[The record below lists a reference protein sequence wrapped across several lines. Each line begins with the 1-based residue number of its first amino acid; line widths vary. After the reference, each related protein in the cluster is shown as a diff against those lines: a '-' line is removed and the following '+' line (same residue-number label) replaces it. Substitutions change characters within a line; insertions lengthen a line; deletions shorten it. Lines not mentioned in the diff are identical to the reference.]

1 MTAAEVN
8 TGKAT
13 QAHQAAAVPV
23 RVDPTHS
30 APSTRNRSRQT
41 VLQRQAAAL
50 RLHEAGLT
58 VREVAAQLGLSV
70 GGAHKAIARENDARR
85 REVANRV
92 LDLELDRLDRLQVR
106 HFAAAMN
113 GDTRAAD
120 TVLRIM
126 ARRAKYLGLD
136 NRPKGDAART
146 TTDLLGA
153 LAAQLAQAPD
163 TYVSAYPAPFPAAPY
178 GGSHDHHE

>member
-1 MTAAEVN
+1 MTATEVN

-13 QAHQAAAVPV
+13 DHTAAAPV
-23 RVDPTHS
+23 RVDPTLS
-30 APSTRNRSRQT
+30 APGTRSGTRQA
-41 VLQRQAAAL
+41 VLQRQSAAL

-58 VREVAAQLGLSV
+58 VREVAAQLGFSV
-70 GGAHKAIARENDARR
+70 GGAHKAIARESDARR

-106 HFAAAMN
+106 HFAAAVN

-136 NRPKGDAART
+136 SRPRGDAAGAAT
-146 TTDLLGA
+146 TLLGA
-153 LAAQLAQAPD
+153 LAAQLAAAPD
-163 TYVSAYPAPFPAAPY
+163 TYVSAYPGHTLTAAPD
-178 GGSHDHHE
+178 GGSHDRPE

>member
-1 MTAAEVN
+1 MTGREVN

-13 QAHQAAAVPV
+13 DARQTVAAPL
-23 RVDPTHS
+23 RPDPPHPAANT
-30 APSTRNRSRQT
+30 PTRSRQA

-58 VREVAAQLGLSV
+58 VREVAERLSLSV
-70 GGAHKAIARENDARR
+70 GGAHKAITRASAARKHEI
-85 REVANRV
+85 ANRV

-106 HFAAAMN
+106 HFAAAVG

-126 ARRAKYLGLD
+126 SRRAKYLGLD
-136 NRPKGDAART
+136 DRPESDAART
-146 TTDLLGA
+146 ATDLLGA
-153 LAAQLAQAPD
+153 LAAQLAAAPD
-163 TYVSAYPAPFPAAPY
+163 SYSAAYPNQTAAGTPD
-178 GGSHDHHE
+178 GEIS